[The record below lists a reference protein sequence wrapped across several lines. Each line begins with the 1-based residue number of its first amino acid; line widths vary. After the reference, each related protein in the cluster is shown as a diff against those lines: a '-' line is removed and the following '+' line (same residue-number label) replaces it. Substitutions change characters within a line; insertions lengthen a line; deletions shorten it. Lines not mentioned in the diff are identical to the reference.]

1 MPNSENN
8 AFSFKLL
15 DTVSVIVQIGGKE
28 YPMKVNAADEQ
39 KVRKA
44 ATLLNEQLIKY
55 KSNFSIV
62 EKQDLLAIVAFDAV
76 FERLSMEEQ
85 RMGMLQGIA
94 SEIDALTHQLSE

>member
-8 AFSFKLL
+8 AFSYTLL

-28 YPMKVNAADEQ
+28 YPMKVKADDEQ

-44 ATLLNEQLIKY
+44 ASVLNEQMTRY

-62 EKQDLLAIVAFDAV
+62 EKHDLLAIVAFDAV
-76 FERLSMEEQ
+76 FERLTMEEQ
-85 RMGMLQGIA
+85 RTQMLQGIA
-94 SEIDALTHQLSE
+94 SEIDALTSQLSE

>member
-1 MPNSENN
+1 M
-8 AFSFKLL
+8 

-28 YPMKVNAADEQ
+28 YPMKVNSADEE

-44 ATLLNEQLIKY
+44 ATLLNEQMTKY
-55 KSNFSIV
+55 KSTFSIV

-94 SEIDALTHQLSE
+94 SEIDALTNQLSE